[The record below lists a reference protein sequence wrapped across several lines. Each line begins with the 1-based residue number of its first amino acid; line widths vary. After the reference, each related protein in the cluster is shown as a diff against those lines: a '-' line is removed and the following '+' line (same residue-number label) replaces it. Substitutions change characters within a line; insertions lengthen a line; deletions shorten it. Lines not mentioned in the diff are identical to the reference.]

1 MANPEPR
8 GARGRLPPAPGARH
22 PGAADGPVQT
32 WRQALRRHQYLLLL
46 TILVCALIV
55 QSLERSLVG
64 VRTVTEALVGLS
76 LFAMVLVV
84 FEGHRTRFV
93 ALCAGGIVVALGWAR
108 LALPEISPLWLDV
121 AQKLLLMLS
130 NGWAAAL
137 ILRNVFQQERIRTD
151 DVLGAVSGYLLAAWA
166 WASLFLMFDTLVPGS
181 FTISP
186 DLAAQFGDPQG
197 RTALFTYFSLA
208 AITSVGYGDIVPV
221 RGPMTALAMLETV
234 FGQFYIAVV
243 VAQLVGMR
251 LAQGPRGGSGGW

>member
-8 GARGRLPPAPGARH
+8 SAPGRLAPTARPRHAKAAEVPAH
-22 PGAADGPVQT
+22 P
-32 WRQALRRHQYLLLL
+32 WRQALKRHQYLLLL

-84 FEGHRTRFV
+84 FEGRRTRFV
-93 ALCAGGIVVALGWAR
+93 ALCGGVIVVALGWTR
-108 LALPEISPLWLDV
+108 LALPEVSPLWLDV
-121 AQKLLLMLS
+121 IQKLLLTLS

-137 ILRNVFQQERIRTD
+137 ILRNVFQQERILTD

-166 WASLFLMFDTLVPGS
+166 WSSLFLMFDLLVPGS

-186 DLAAQFGDPQG
+186 DLAAQFDDPQG

-251 LAQGPRGGSGGW
+251 LAQGPRGGGG